1 MAALAHLGGL
11 LLVFVIL
18 PFTFI
23 ALYIGAA
30 TALVLALEKFGR
42 RDKSGDL
49 PGDLPGD
56 LAGDLAGDPPPTPVF
71 DGKSGPRAI
80 LAKLGPNRTAGD

>member
-23 ALYIGAA
+23 ALYISAA
-30 TALVLALEKFGR
+30 TAIVLALEKFGR
-42 RDKSGDL
+42 RGKSSAA
-49 PGDLPGD
+49 PGN
-56 LAGDLAGDPPPTPVF
+56 PPATPLF

-80 LAKLGPNRTAGD
+80 LAKLGPNRTSGD

>member
-49 PGDLPGD
+49 PGDS
-56 LAGDLAGDPPPTPVF
+56 AGDLAGDPPPTPVF

>member
-30 TALVLALEKFGR
+30 TALVLALENFGR
-42 RDKSGDL
+42 RDKS
-49 PGDLPGD
+49 GDLPGD

>member
-1 MAALAHLGGL
+1 MMAALAHLGGL

-30 TALVLALEKFGR
+30 TVFVLALEKLGR
-42 RDKSGDL
+42 RDKSGDF
-49 PGDLPGD
+49 
-56 LAGDLAGDPPPTPVF
+56 AGDPPPTPVF

>member
-56 LAGDLAGDPPPTPVF
+56 LAGDPPPTPVF

>member
-49 PGDLPGD
+49 PGDL
-56 LAGDLAGDPPPTPVF
+56 AGDLAGDPPPTPVF

-80 LAKLGPNRTAGD
+80 LAKLGPNRTTGD

>member
-1 MAALAHLGGL
+1 MMAALAHLGAL
-11 LLVFVIL
+11 LFVFVIL

-49 PGDLPGD
+49 
-56 LAGDLAGDPPPTPVF
+56 AGDPPPTPVF
-71 DGKSGPRAI
+71 DGKSEPRAI

>member
-49 PGDLPGD
+49 PGDLPS
-56 LAGDLAGDPPPTPVF
+56 DLAGDPPPTPVF

>member
-1 MAALAHLGGL
+1 MMAALAHLGGL

-49 PGDLPGD
+49 T
-56 LAGDLAGDPPPTPVF
+56 GDLAGDPPPTPVF

>member
-1 MAALAHLGGL
+1 MMAALTHLGGL
-11 LLVFVIL
+11 LLVFVVL

-42 RDKSGDL
+42 RGHSSGV
-49 PGDLPGD
+49 PSG
-56 LAGDLAGDPPPTPVF
+56 PPPTPVF

>member
-30 TALVLALEKFGR
+30 TVLVLALEKFGR

-49 PGDLPGD
+49 
-56 LAGDLAGDPPPTPVF
+56 AGDPPSTPVF